1 MMYRRR
7 KVSVDQISSTFG
19 CLWASHSPCLC
30 QLLAVATESKPR
42 HFRDSMD
49 ISELSAATVGG
60 NYQSKFCNNTNSSP
74 FGTKNVAFMGSSSML
89 ADILLLNTRIV
100 RLIRDLGNWLIACY
114 TSQCITTHRAETR
127 QCGRVITHSWIIGHI
142 GGDTRSLSYSVA
154 QVFSFSAV
162 CVEFLNCVACPA
174 NVEKFGGRAVFL
186 RVEHIGTGVEVS
198 INVNYVSN
206 RAEHTIRG
214 RI

>member
-1 MMYRRR
+1 
-7 KVSVDQISSTFG
+7 
-19 CLWASHSPCLC
+19 
-30 QLLAVATESKPR
+30 
-42 HFRDSMD
+42 
-49 ISELSAATVGG
+49 
-60 NYQSKFCNNTNSSP
+60 
-74 FGTKNVAFMGSSSML
+74 ML

-162 CVEFLNCVACPA
+162 CVKLLNCVACPA

-186 RVEHIGTGVEVS
+186 RVQHIGTGVEVS
-198 INVNYVSN
+198 LNVNYVLMVLKIPFG
-206 RAEHTIRG
+206 AESEDDLAADFLLGGLASSRRVWG
-214 RI
+214 RHFA